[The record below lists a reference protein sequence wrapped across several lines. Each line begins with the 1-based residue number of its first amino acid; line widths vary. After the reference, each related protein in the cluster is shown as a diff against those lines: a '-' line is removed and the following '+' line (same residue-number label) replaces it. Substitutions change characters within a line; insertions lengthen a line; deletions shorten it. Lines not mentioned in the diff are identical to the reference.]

1 MVSKGLVSRK
11 EQVRKMSG
19 GLGEV
24 FPGMPF
30 QCENV
35 TTGKGNNVTRNFE
48 IGFQMKVFLLW
59 SLEQCIFTTG
69 TIEVFLNHFF
79 NSMES
84 VSFVLAPRIYHQV
97 VHFHFF

>member
-35 TTGKGNNVTRNFE
+35 TTQTKHFFFQGCRNFSSAFLLQGWYHLKE
-48 IGFQMKVFLLW
+48 IGRLTV
-59 SLEQCIFTTG
+59 EI
-69 TIEVFLNHFF
+69 I
-79 NSMES
+79 
-84 VSFVLAPRIYHQV
+84 I
-97 VHFHFF
+97 